1 LKVQAKRVA
10 DVVRVLVDAG
20 DRLLKPAFAQ
30 RMNEPLMRVPTIV
43 AAAGRVLNVDGYAVI
58 ELDEAS
64 QTVKLDRD
72 LLLKQFDLS

>member
-1 LKVQAKRVA
+1 MAQ
-10 DVVRVLVDAG
+10 VVRVLVDAG

-30 RMNEPLMRVPTIV
+30 RMNQPLMRVPTIV
-43 AAAGRVLNVDGYAVI
+43 AAARRVLNVDGYAVI

-72 LLLKQFDLS
+72 LLLKQFNLS